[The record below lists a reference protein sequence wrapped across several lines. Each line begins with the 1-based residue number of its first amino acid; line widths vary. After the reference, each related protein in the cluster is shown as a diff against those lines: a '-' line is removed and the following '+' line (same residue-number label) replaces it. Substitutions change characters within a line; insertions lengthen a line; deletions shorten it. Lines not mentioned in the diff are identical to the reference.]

1 MSQPSLQSTITLVR
15 AIGTVFMWRFIKPLI
30 VIGGLGAMVLLAVF
44 GWLSSRN
51 LWWLVLEVAFVILT
65 LLFLLLV
72 LVVRVLLRGLE
83 PRQTVDQKRAVES
96 FVDKMERVSEHL
108 QTPQLVI
115 VFRVLRD
122 MFRPRQDSF
131 IKRVAE
137 DSKTLAPDFKR
148 LQALFDTDDRRH

>member
-1 MSQPSLQSTITLVR
+1 
-15 AIGTVFMWRFIKPLI
+15 
-30 VIGGLGAMVLLAVF
+30 
-44 GWLSSRN
+44 
-51 LWWLVLEVAFVILT
+51 
-65 LLFLLLV
+65 
-72 LVVRVLLRGLE
+72 VRVLLRGLE